1 MAESIAIFGL
11 AANIVQFL
19 DIGSKFVSS
28 VWKIYSSG
36 RNGMGKIPDLVKVTG
51 DLKIILKGL
60 QTSDENK
67 KETIEGEHDL
77 RQLAGECQTVA
88 MELLDSLDRINPPD
102 PIRKRDA
109 LSVTFKMMW
118 KEEEIRGLQARLD
131 GFRHQLTLH
140 LLALL
145 R

>member
-28 VWKIYSSG
+28 AWKIYSSG
-36 RNGMGKIPDLVKVTG
+36 RNGMGKISDLVRLTG
-51 DLKIILKGL
+51 DLQTILKGL
-60 QTSDENK
+60 QTSDENINA
-67 KETIEGEHDL
+67 TIEGEHDL
-77 RQLAGECQTVA
+77 RQLAKQCQSVA
-88 MELLDSLDRINPPD
+88 MELLDSLERINPPV

-109 LSVTFKMMW
+109 LSVTFKMLW
-118 KEEEIRGLQARLD
+118 AEEEITGLQSRLD

>member
-11 AANIVQFL
+11 ATNIVQFL

-36 RNGMGKIPDLVKVTG
+36 RNGIGKIPDLVRVTG
-51 DLKIILKGL
+51 DLQMTLKGL
-60 QTSDENK
+60 QTSATDKNEI
-67 KETIEGEHDL
+67 IEGEHDL
-77 RQLAGECQTVA
+77 RQLAGQCQIVA
-88 MELLDSLDRINPPD
+88 MELLDSLDKISPPD
-102 PIRKRDA
+102 GTRKRDA
-109 LSVTFKMMW
+109 LSVAFKMMW

>member
-36 RNGMGKIPDLVKVTG
+36 RNEMGKIPDLKRVTG
-51 DLKIILKGL
+51 DLRIILKGL

-67 KETIEGEHDL
+67 KETIESEHDL
-77 RQLAGECQTVA
+77 RQLAGQCQTVA

-102 PIRKRDA
+102 QIIKRDA
-109 LSVTFKMMW
+109 LSVTFKMIW
-118 KEEEIRGLQARLD
+118 KE
-131 GFRHQLTLH
+131 
-140 LLALL
+140 
-145 R
+145 

>member
-28 VWKIYSSG
+28 AWKIYSSG
-36 RNGMGKIPDLVKVTG
+36 RHGMGKIPDLVRVTG
-51 DLKIILKGL
+51 DLQTILKCL
-60 QTSDENK
+60 QTSDENINA
-67 KETIEGEHDL
+67 TIEGEHNL
-77 RQLAGECQTVA
+77 RQLAGQCQSVA
-88 MELLDSLDRINPPD
+88 VELLDSLERINPPV

-109 LSVTFKMMW
+109 LSVTFKMLW
-118 KEEEIRGLQARLD
+118 AEEEITGLQSRLD